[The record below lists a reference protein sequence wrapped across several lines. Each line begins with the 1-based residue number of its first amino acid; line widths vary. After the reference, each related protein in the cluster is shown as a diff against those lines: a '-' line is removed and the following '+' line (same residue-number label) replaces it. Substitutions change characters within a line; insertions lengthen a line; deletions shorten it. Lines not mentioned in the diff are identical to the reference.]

1 MKILQL
7 ADIHARDKDIDEI
20 KKCLEFIVETAKAET
35 PDIIINAG
43 DTFDSSLIKADS
55 QSAKMIFRV
64 FQELANIAPVAII
77 IGTKSHDGQT
87 AEILRYIKAK
97 YPIHVSTRPE
107 QLYLCEGDIGI
118 DPHMPGSPQEASIE
132 AIISMVPAPDKS
144 FFQSDNGIVV
154 SEMEIAQAMSVLF
167 GGFAAQAQDYAVP
180 HILVGH
186 WNTTG
191 ALVSETQTLTGVDIE
206 LSKDQMAMANADLV
220 CLGHIHKAQDLGDG
234 IFYSGSITAL
244 NWGEME
250 DKGVYMHG
258 INTDMGN
265 PNRKDWSIA
274 SRFIKTPSKTLLR
287 ISEDLTKDGY
297 GINDLVGTVVTKDLK
312 DTYIKIEAKVFQDE
326 VKSIDKEK
334 IKDFF
339 LSVGAKEVTVD
350 LIVIPRENVRSQI
363 LLQLKT
369 LSEKLIEQAR
379 LREEA
384 VPDSILV
391 KAALIETGIPENII
405 KQVGAENV

>member
-20 KKCLEFIVETAKAET
+20 KKCLEFIIETAKAEK

-43 DTFDSSLIKADS
+43 DTFDSSLVRADS

-64 FQELANIAPVAII
+64 FQELANIAPVAIV

-118 DPHMPGSPQEASIE
+118 DPHMPGSPQEAPIE
-132 AIISMVPAPDKS
+132 AVISMVPAPDKS

-154 SEMEIAQAMSVLF
+154 SETEIAQAMSVLF
-167 GGFAAQAQDYAVP
+167 GGFAAQAQAYAVP

-206 LSKDQMAMANADLV
+206 LSKDQMAMTNANLV
-220 CLGHIHKAQDLGDG
+220 CLGHIHKAQDLGDN
-234 IFYSGSITAL
+234 IFYSGSITGL
-244 NWGEME
+244 TWGELE
-250 DKGVYMHG
+250 DKGFYIHEFEG
-258 INTDMGN
+258 KKLIE
-265 PNRKDWSIA
+265 S
-274 SRFIKTPSKTLLR
+274 SFILTPSKKKMR

-339 LSVGAKEVTVD
+339 LAAGSKEVTVD
-350 LIVIPRENVRSQI
+350 LIIIPRENVRSQI
-363 LLQLKT
+363 LLQLET
-369 LSEKLIEQAR
+369 LSEKLVEQAK
-379 LREEA
+379 LREGI
-384 VPDSILV
+384 VPDSILA
-391 KAALIETGIPENII
+391 KAALIESGIPENII
-405 KQVGAENV
+405 KQVGTENA